1 VLLHGDARNGAA
13 DHVESQVL
21 QRFEADATFTHVEL
35 LAALLV
41 LAGAR
46 WQKRLVTQ
54 TIENRIVRRRA
65 SGLRKTL
72 SGALEESLEQFDE
85 VFVRIKSMSLAYL
98 KDAIK
103 EGDSEKLIRYVR
115 LHFGDGNEER
125 GAKEINKAWIE
136 ALKPML
142 EIPATDREF
151 ILQTLAEKDTPTLA
165 HLFFHLH
172 FYFVARSGEWIHDG
186 NL

>member
-1 VLLHGDARNGAA
+1 
-13 DHVESQVL
+13 
-21 QRFEADATFTHVEL
+21 
-35 LAALLV
+35 
-41 LAGAR
+41 
-46 WQKRLVTQ
+46 
-54 TIENRIVRRRA
+54 
-65 SGLRKTL
+65 
-72 SGALEESLEQFDE
+72 
-85 VFVRIKSMSLAYL
+85 MSLAYL

-136 ALKPML
+136 ALKPLL

-151 ILQTLAEKDTPTLA
+151 ILQTLAEKDTATLA

-172 FYFVARSGEWIHDG
+172 FYFVGRSGEWIHDG